1 MAIQYNFLAPID
13 QKVRDRGYD
22 FVSQNKYLQDGFK
35 STDGISYEGDGSPVS
50 YANSMGGIMSQAPI
64 PGPLKYIP
72 EGGGGDG
79 PTTGP
84 ATDNSGFDYE
94 SEAYGITDSELT
106 DDINAINNPTLN
118 KASLAKIGFS
128 SFLGPFSMMGTAY
141 RERKKAE
148 AEAIENARQNEV
160 SRRAAE
166 NKAAGDRGGYQAG
179 YGGDFMDGPQGAGR
193 GNKSSDKGGSDT
205 MGSSADGGI
214 IGHGGNG
221 GLPGKR
227 VGDYNTTIRTGY
239 FFGGRVNYKTGGRI
253 NFKGGGMDASSDDF
267 GGGNTPGPGDTGGEG
282 GNNPQD
288 QSDTQFGGGGDNN
301 NNPPVSNDN
310 RVVTTDFISN
320 NPSFTIDYTDPRN
333 YASVY
338 GNIGFDNLID
348 NDDLTAEGN
357 VTGQFGP
364 IGYDT
369 NFTDQGI
376 TGTNLTAGNFNANI
390 SPDMQ
395 VQNISYSK
403 GPFSISSDGQNT
415 RAGLTFSY
423 KNGGLAGLL

>member
-1 MAIQYNFLAPID
+1 MANERARGLGYNFVTD
-13 QKVRDRGYD
+13 D
-22 FVSQNKYLQDGFK
+22 KYLVNPF
-35 STDGISYEGDGSPVS
+35 SPTDGISYEGDGSPVS

-193 GNKSSDKGGSDT
+193 GNKSSDKGGSDS
-205 MGSSADGGI
+205 MGSFAKGG
-214 IGHGGNG
+214 
-221 GLPGKR
+221 R
-227 VGDYNTTIRTGY
+227 VGY
-239 FFGGRVNYKTGGRI
+239 FFGGRVNYKTGGR
-253 NFKGGGMDASSDDF
+253 
-267 GGGNTPGPGDTGGEG
+267 
-282 GNNPQD
+282 
-288 QSDTQFGGGGDNN
+288 
-301 NNPPVSNDN
+301 VS
-310 RVVTTDFISN
+310 F
-320 NPSFTIDYTDPRN
+320 
-333 YASVY
+333 
-338 GNIGFDNLID
+338 
-348 NDDLTAEGN
+348 
-357 VTGQFGP
+357 
-364 IGYDT
+364 
-369 NFTDQGI
+369 
-376 TGTNLTAGNFNANI
+376 
-390 SPDMQ
+390 
-395 VQNISYSK
+395 
-403 GPFSISSDGQNT
+403 
-415 RAGLTFSY
+415 
-423 KNGGLAGLL
+423 KNGGLASIL